1 MDPIARS
8 AAQRVARNTARL
20 ASPAPQE
27 REASVVDVEAD
38 ALVVDIEP
46 DNSIVHPVQATPPP
60 PRVVSVRHFFYF
72 KNSEF

>member
-8 AAQRVARNTARL
+8 AAQRIARNAARL

-46 DNSIVHPVQATPPP
+46 DNSIAPPVQAMPPP
-60 PRVVSVRHFFYF
+60 PRVVSVRHFIFF
-72 KNSEF
+72 